1 MPAAT
6 TLVDLGM
13 HAVPIDLSTTYPARD
28 SRREAARLDMFAA
41 GALEPG
47 PPIYG
52 RVGNL
57 TVARF
62 ERALAELEACPA
74 GVAFASGMAALSA
87 CLLAGVVAGR
97 PHVVALRPLY
107 GSSDHLLDSGLL
119 GTQVSWA
126 TPDTLYRALRDDTGL
141 VVVETPANPPL
152 ASCCT
157 ARRSSSADMGT

>member
-62 ERALAELEACPA
+62 ERALAELEACP
-74 GVAFASGMAALSA
+74 VHRS
-87 CLLAGVVAGR
+87 AGR
-97 PHVVALRPLY
+97 RRTRCTASY
-107 GSSDHLLDSGLL
+107 
-119 GTQVSWA
+119 A
-126 TPDTLYRALRDDTGL
+126 T
-141 VVVETPANPPL
+141 TPAWWWWRRRPTRRWPRWTCVRWRTHVGILHCLSTTVSQRRYCSARSNTAP